1 MLHTVINLVD
11 CPDEFVFLTIK
22 MNRIEAQ
29 QVDERGN
36 LPLHVLC
43 ATQASALN
51 VSTLISMH
59 PKAVTTVDRCGRLPF
74 EVAHCAANSYANHHH
89 YNRSNNK
96 ASGGTSSLGSRLGYC
111 GGVGGVWNDMLQVLL
126 EANPHALEQS
136 FGMSSTCISMQDE
149 IIMDVLCNTSM
160 MLAVK
165 RCGNSVDRRRRLNTV
180 FEIIRNRPS
189 LVRNVCT
196 VR

>member
-1 MLHTVINLVD
+1 MN
-11 CPDEFVFLTIK
+11 EFVFLTIK
-22 MNRIEAQ
+22 MNESHRIEAQ

-96 ASGGTSSLGSRLGYC
+96 G
-111 GGVGGVWNDMLQVLL
+111 GGVWNDMLQVLL

-136 FGMSSTCISMQDE
+136 FGMSSTCIMQDE